1 MIKCCSRLKGF
12 TALFFIEPGKDCA
25 LQHMLCSTVSRICTG
40 CLQGEELE
48 PARKRAEEFGVKE
61 IYIDDLR
68 EEFVRDYVFPMFRS
82 VGPPVVLHLLRK
94 HPWCMFACHCSLL
107 SSGGWCIH
115 LF

>member
-1 MIKCCSRLKGF
+1 
-12 TALFFIEPGKDCA
+12 
-25 LQHMLCSTVSRICTG
+25 MLIYGCSTVSCTRTVY
-40 CLQGEELE
+40 LQGEELE

-82 VGPPVVLHLLRK
+82 VRPPSVLPVLRMQ
-94 HPWCMFACHCSLL
+94 PWCMSTSHCSLL
-107 SSGGWCIH
+107 CPGGSCIH